1 MKIGIVSDSHGKSKR
16 LARAIGLV
24 RDRGAQAILHCGDMG
39 SDDCVK
45 LLGNAGIPA
54 YAVAGNSDRHPG
66 HLELIA
72 AEAGVT
78 FSTETVEIPIGPD
91 QYVIA
96 THGHDEGLLGTLIA
110 GGQFPYVCHGHS
122 HQIQDEKIGPT
133 RVIDP
138 GALTRPRGH
147 GHKRTCALL
156 DTETDTVEF
165 IEVPR

>member
-16 LARAIGLV
+16 LAKAIGMLTEA
-24 RDRGAQAILHCGDMG
+24 GAQAILHCGDMG

-45 LLGNAGIPA
+45 LLGNAGVPA
-54 YAVAGNSDRHPG
+54 YAVSGNSDRHPG
-66 HLELIA
+66 DLKIIA

-96 THGHDEGLLGTLIA
+96 THGHDEGLLGSLIL
-110 GGQFPYVCHGHS
+110 GGQFPYVCHGHW
-122 HQIQDEKIGPT
+122 HQTRDEKIGPT
-133 RVIDP
+133 RVINP
-138 GALTRPRGH
+138 GSIARPRGR
-147 GHKRTCALL
+147 GHHRTCALL

-165 IEVPR
+165 FEVSR